1 MAIFLNKIMNN
12 IFGPFPIL
20 QTERLIL
27 RKLTLDD
34 AEEILFLRSDEN
46 INKYID
52 RPRAKTTNDAYN
64 FIKKTNQSIDNNEL
78 VDWAI
83 TFKNY
88 SRLIGSICLWNLSR
102 EENKAEIGYELL
114 PDFQGK
120 GIAHEAV
127 LVVIDYGFNIMSL
140 NKIEAYTHKENL
152 ASIKLLEK
160 FEFVR
165 DLQEESKIDFSIE
178 NPNIVVYSLNK

>member
-1 MAIFLNKIMNN
+1 MMQKN
-12 IFGPFPIL
+12 FGPFPVL
-20 QTERLIL
+20 QSERLIL
-27 RKLTLDD
+27 RKLSLDD
-34 AEEILFLRSDEN
+34 AEEIFFIRSDEKV
-46 INKYID
+46 NKYLD
-52 RPRAKTTNDAYN
+52 RPRATSIWDAHN
-64 FIKKTNQSIDNNEL
+64 FINKTNRAIKNNECI
-78 VDWAI
+78 DWAI
-83 TFKNY
+83 TFKDD
-88 SRLIGSICLWNLSR
+88 SGLIGSICLWNLNE
-102 EENKAEIGYELL
+102 EENKAEVGYELL

-165 DLQEESKIDFSIE
+165 DLQEESKIDFAVE
-178 NPNIVVYSLNK
+178 NPSTTVYSLWNNNSN